1 MIDETNL
8 KEEMEWVYDNYAKVT
23 IANLQKKRI
32 NAQYVSTREEALAK
46 ALDLIPPEATIGRG
60 DSITLDQIGL
70 IEKLHEDNS
79 RLFFDPFERDENGKY
94 LVPGQG
100 HWELMRKALSAD
112 IFLTGI
118 NAVTMDGKLV
128 SIDSI
133 GNRVAGMIFGPPK
146 VLIVTGINKIVK
158 NLDEAMDRLKYA
170 APINVKRHYIKHGFE
185 GLDKL
190 PCYKTGFCVDCSNPE
205 QICSYIVII
214 RGQQGPKGSTDYL
227 PRISVIIVGE
237 ELGI

>member
-8 KEEMEWVYDNYAKVT
+8 KEEMKWVYENYAKVAV
-23 IANLQKKRI
+23 ANLRKKRI
-32 NAQYVSTREEALAK
+32 NALYVSNKEEALSA
-46 ALDLIPPEATIGRG
+46 ALDLIPPEATLGRG
-60 DSITLDQIGL
+60 DSVTLSQIGL
-70 IEKLHEDNS
+70 IEKLHEDKS
-79 RLFFDPFERDENGKY
+79 HQFFDPFERDENGKY
-94 LVPGQG
+94 LVPGPG
-100 HWELMRKALSAD
+100 HWELMKKALSAD
-112 IFLTGI
+112 VFLTGI
-118 NAVTMDGKLV
+118 NAITKDGKMV

-133 GNRVAGMIFGPPK
+133 GNRVSGMIFGPKK
-146 VLIVTGINKIVK
+146 VLIVAGANKIVK
-158 NLDEAMDRLKYA
+158 DLDEAMERIKYI
-170 APINVKRHYIKHGFE
+170 APINVRRHYIKHGFE

-190 PCYKTGFCVDCSNPE
+190 PCFKTGFCVDCSSPE